1 MDKYEVARYRPTRSA
16 LCRAIASSLLL
27 GAMLP
32 VAAQTATYQ
41 EEGTIGDA
49 ASWRSDEF
57 VADWGLGAI
66 GTEYAYARGLTGA
79 GVRLGVFD
87 SGSALAHPEF
97 GGRDHRSIRIA
108 DTLVDGSAC
117 ASEAILA
124 GPDACF
130 MSDGDQVS
138 IDYFHYTDADRA
150 LVQYLT
156 DIGYFY
162 PWVPEYLESIAG
174 FQYGTHGTHVA
185 GTMAAGR
192 EGNGT
197 HGVGFNA
204 DLSVARLFSNSY
216 ADLFA
221 MIGQPGGQSYATGPD
236 SAAVAS
242 MYQQMAAHGVRA
254 INHSWG
260 LSSEP
265 TTAFDMDALYN
276 SPGVAEYFAT
286 YTDPSV
292 NDKMIQVFAA
302 GNAYGEIAGIYA
314 TLPRWVS
321 EAEPYWLSVVN
332 INAGGVIDPS
342 SSICG
347 LSANWCITAPGTD
360 IASTVVGGEIE
371 GELLYDEAGNFI
383 GYDITAQNP
392 EYGYGY
398 MTGTSMAAPHVTGA
412 LALLMERF
420 PYLDNAQVR
429 DVMLTTAT
437 DLGAAGV
444 DEIYGWGL
452 VDLKKAIEGPGQI
465 RVDTDV
471 VMNQHAGGA
480 KVWEGLAWDDWTNDI
495 GGPGRLGKS
504 GIGWLRLSGDNSFGG
519 LTVNDGVLELTGANR
534 LGDTFVEGGWALV
547 ADSGSL
553 ANAVTVNGGQLTVD
567 GIHSGELTVNA
578 GGTLGGH
585 GRVGTTVM
593 AGTLAPGNSLGTL
606 TVDGDYTQLAESVY
620 VAEIAPPDASDHLQV
635 TGVANLLGGTVRV
648 VQAPGEYLLGQS
660 YDILA
665 ADGGITGQFDAIDA
679 SLISP
684 FLAFDLGYGSNAVML
699 DVARGMALAEAAQ
712 TRNQRAVA
720 ASADALADSNP
731 LLLTLTQLFPEQAVA
746 AFDALGGELHASTRS
761 ALLEDSRQVREA
773 ALDRAQPQLSPVN
786 DGEAVTAAWAQAY
799 GSGGTLRSDGNAG
812 QVDRNG
818 GGVLVGVDH
827 RFAGGWSIGALG
839 GTGRTDLGVPS
850 RASSADVDSRHLGVY
865 AGNHWGDLSL
875 RAGVSHA
882 SHQVDSER
890 RVAFADVAQTLV
902 ADYDASSTQAFLE
915 GAYRFGGDRWTLVP
929 YAQVAHVEVDSD
941 GFGESGGSTALEVA
955 GSDTATL
962 LSTIGVRFDLGL
974 SGSQQA
980 ADWLHLRGGL
990 GWRHANGDLVSTAQA
1005 NWSGAQAFT
1014 VAGAP
1019 MAESSTVLETGVA
1032 AWLSPRSL
1040 LELNYSGQYADE
1052 ARDHG
1057 VNLRWS
1063 LQF

>member
-1 MDKYEVARYRPTRSA
+1 MDKYEVARHRPTRSA
-16 LCRAIASSLLL
+16 LCRAIAGSLLL

-32 VAAQTATYQ
+32 VAAQTAPYQ

-57 VADWGLGAI
+57 MADWGLGAI
-66 GTEYAYARGLTGA
+66 GAEYAYARGLTGA
-79 GVRLGVFD
+79 GVRLGIFD
-87 SGSALAHPEF
+87 SGSVLAHHEF
-97 GGRDHRSIRIA
+97 AGRDHRSIRIA
-108 DTLVDGSAC
+108 DPGCTEITSLTG
-117 ASEAILA
+117 
-124 GPDACF
+124 CF
-130 MSDGDQVS
+130 VSDGDVAA
-138 IDYFHYTDADRA
+138 IDGYLAPPGYIWGGSRKELD
-150 LVQYLT
+150 LV
-156 DIGYFY
+156 
-162 PWVPEYLESIAG
+162 
-174 FQYGTHGTHVA
+174 YGSHGTHVA
-185 GTMAAGR
+185 GTMLANRDGDS
-192 EGNGT
+192 GM
-197 HGVGFNA
+197 HGVAFGAN
-204 DLSVARLFSNSY
+204 LTTSRLF
-216 ADLFA
+216 ADTLYEYYFDQFGNLGIA
-221 MIGQPGGQSYATGPD
+221 SHSTGPSD
-236 SAAVAS
+236 AAVIS
-242 MYQQMAAHGVRA
+242 MYDQMAAQGVRA

-260 LSSEP
+260 LSSDP
-265 TTAFDMDALYN
+265 TTEADMDAFHDAY
-276 SPGVAEYFAT
+276 GEYF
-286 YTDPSV
+286 SV
-292 NDKMIQVFAA
+292 FTEGSLRTGMIQVWAA
-302 GNAYGEIAGIYA
+302 GNDSGNIAGIYS
-314 TLPRWVS
+314 TLPRWVI
-321 EAEPYWLSVVN
+321 EAEPYWLTVAN
-332 INAGGVIDPS
+332 INDTGEIDAS

-347 LSANWCITAPGTD
+347 LAMNWCLAAPGTA
-360 IASTVVGGEIE
+360 IASSVVGGEID
-371 GELLYDEAGNFI
+371 GEVVVNPDGSLSLNITDER
-383 GYDITAQNP
+383 P
-392 EYGYGY
+392 EYGYAY
-398 MTGTSMAAPHVTGA
+398 YTGTSMAAPHVTGA

-429 DVMLTTAT
+429 DVMLTTAR

-452 VDLKKAIEGPGQI
+452 LDLKKAIEGPGQI

-480 KVWEGLAWDDWTNDI
+480 KVWEGAAWDDWTNDI
-495 GGPGRLGKS
+495 GGAGRLTKS

-547 ADSGSL
+547 ADSGNL

-567 GIHSGELTVNA
+567 GIHSGALTINA

-606 TVDGDYTQLAESVY
+606 TVDGDYTQLAGSVY
-620 VAEIAPPDASDHLQV
+620 VAEIAPPDASDRLQV

-665 ADGGITGQFDAIDA
+665 ADGGITGRFDAVDA
-679 SLISP
+679 SLVSP

-720 ASADALADSNP
+720 ASADALADSDP

-746 AFDALGGELHASTRS
+746 AFDALSGELHASTRS
-761 ALLEDSRQVREA
+761 ALVEDSRQVREV
-773 ALDRAQPQLSPVN
+773 ALDRAQPRLSPTD

-827 RFAGGWSIGALG
+827 RFAGGWSVGALG
-839 GTGRTDLGVPS
+839 GTGRSDLGVPS

-890 RVAFADVAQTLV
+890 RVAFADIAQTLV
-902 ADYDASSTQAFLE
+902 ADYDASSTQAFVE
-915 GAYRFGGDRWTLVP
+915 GAYRFGGDGWTLAP

-941 GFGESGGSTALEVA
+941 GFGEAGGSTALEVA

-962 LSTIGVRFDLGL
+962 LSTVGLRFDLGL
-974 SGSQQA
+974 SGAQQA

-990 GWRHANGDLVSTAQA
+990 GWRHADGDLVSTARA

-1019 MAESSTVLETGVA
+1019 MAESSAVLETGVA

-1063 LQF
+1063 MQF